1 MSRSLASWV
10 LLLPLLTGTPAA
22 AQESSYGPTVESAAD
37 AAEAMTNARQYWSAT
52 PRERPSECDEPDPD
66 PDTIVVCREWEHGEE
81 YQVDLPT
88 RADTEVTGSGA
99 PRAPDVSG
107 MRPCSSHT
115 VCVGFG
121 KVPPPAIM
129 VDFADLPETP
139 PHSEA
144 ARLYGGP
151 TADDGVDYAEP

>member
-1 MSRSLASWV
+1 MSRSLASRVAVV
-10 LLLPLLTGTPAA
+10 LLIGTPVA
-22 AQESSYGPTVESAAD
+22 AQEGSYGPTIVSP
-37 AAEAMTNARQYWSAT
+37 AEAEAAMASARQYWSAT
-52 PRERPSECDEPDPD
+52 PRERPSECDEPDAD

-81 YQVDLPT
+81 YLVDLPT

-107 MRPCSSHT
+107 MRPCSSYT

-129 VDFADLPETP
+129 VDFASLPETP
-139 PHSEA
+139 PDSDA
-144 ARLYGGP
+144 ARIYGGP
-151 TADDGVDYAEP
+151 TSDDAAESVAP